1 MPQVHMIVPVY
12 KVEKFLRRCVD
23 SILAQ
28 TFPDWH
34 LILVD
39 DGSPDAC
46 PDICNAYARQ
56 DGRIQVIHQK
66 NGGLSAARNTGIEEA
81 LSQEDCQWLT
91 FVDSDDWL
99 HPKFLEVLY
108 GAVTETGCQMG
119 ACGLYRTCGEDFSR
133 EQDWQVRVMDG
144 EDFYCTDMGEPVATV
159 AWNKIYHRSLFS
171 QLRYPVGKLHED
183 EFTTYRA
190 VYQAGQV
197 AFVPAKLYAYYQ
209 NPDSITGSGW
219 SEKRMDMLEA
229 FEEQATFAKTENHPR
244 LLKKVAES
252 YCYAAYDQLQQAGPE
267 YGRQLRRRLRSA
279 LKLCRESGAFSGRF
293 QPLWAYEQAYPCKI
307 FWWLY
312 GKMAKGEKQ

>member
-1 MPQVHMIVPVY
+1 MPQVHIIVPVY
-12 KVEKFLRRCVD
+12 KVEKFLSRCVD
-23 SILAQ
+23 SIQAQ
-28 TFPDWH
+28 TFSDWH

-46 PDICNAYARQ
+46 PDICDAYAWQ

-66 NGGLSAARNTGIEEA
+66 NGGLSAARNAGIEEA
-81 LSQEDCQWLT
+81 LNREDCQWLT

-99 HPKFLEVLY
+99 HPNYLEALY
-108 GAVTETGCQMG
+108 GAATKTGTLLS
-119 ACGLYRTCGEDFSR
+119 ACEFYRSSGEQLPEFRNCSAVVQTAD
-133 EQDWQVRVMDG
+133 
-144 EDFYCTDMGEPVATV
+144 DFYCADYGNATETI
-159 AWNKIYHRSLFS
+159 ACAKLYHRSLF
-171 QLRYPVGKLHED
+171 QTLRYPVGKLHED

-209 NPDSITGSGW
+209 NPDSITGVGW

-229 FEEQATFAKTENHPR
+229 FEEQAIFAKKENHPR

-252 YCYAAYDQLQQAGPE
+252 YCYSAYDQLQQAGPE
-267 YGRQLRRRLRSA
+267 YGRQLRRRLRRA
-279 LKLCRESGAFSGRF
+279 LQLCRESEVFPGRF

-307 FWWLY
+307 VWWLY
-312 GKMAKGEKQ
+312 GKMAKEEKQ